1 MGVLRVDN
9 SRLTS
14 VATCDTQAVLQ
25 YVHGYQ
31 AKDEPAPRMGG
42 NVGHESLAHYF
53 NTGDATAALK
63 VFWDNYK
70 PFSDQH
76 QVEDRFICILAK
88 DALDIATYAYGTDE
102 LLQLKYQMDR
112 KED

>member
-1 MGVLRVDN
+1 MLDKKITHK
-9 SRLTS
+9 L
-14 VATCDTQAVLQ
+14 
-25 YVHGYQ
+25 
-31 AKDEPAPRMGG
+31 EM
-42 NVGHESLAHYF
+42 LALMINNF
-53 NTGDATAALK
+53 NKRAS
-63 VFWDNYK
+63 W
-70 PFSDQH
+70 